1 MLPPQT
7 RVRNLVPLVES
18 VEQRSISAETN
29 TRLGLGEGKASDVE
43 ILELENT
50 AWSSTTVASGDFYG
64 LVIYVG
70 KHTRIQ
76 MNSSKPRIKFPMA
89 DFEINYLSKLLF
101 MLCLFLSMMFIL
113 IDGFRFGWFV
123 KFVQFLVLLCCI
135 VPQSLRTNL
144 DVAKICYSVRIN
156 NDS

>member
-1 MLPPQT
+1 VSIHDIDFTVEIGEPNNEIYKFRGVSQLSGKNASSSSQG
-7 RVRNLVPLVES
+7 NLSYSPIDFAL
-18 VEQRSISAETN
+18 EQKSITAETN
-29 TRLGLGEGKASDVE
+29 TQLGLGQAKASDVE

-76 MNSSKPRIKFPMA
+76 MNSSTPRIKFPQA

-101 MLCLFLSMMFIL
+101 LLCLFLSFMFIL

-123 KFVQFLVLLCCI
+123 KFV
-135 VPQSLRTNL
+135 
-144 DVAKICYSVRIN
+144 
-156 NDS
+156 